1 MDISVVIPVR
11 DEEGNIPALH
21 QRLKS
26 SLKKLKVSYEVI
38 FVTDINRDNTFAA
51 LQELNKKD
59 KDFKVIKLSNS
70 YGQHVAVIAGLE
82 KCSGKSIVIM
92 DGDLQD
98 YPEDI
103 EKLYNKQREGF
114 DIVYGVKEKKNDS
127 FMRNVFSKTFVYII
141 NLLSD
146 VKTDY
151 NTSMFRIISKRT
163 RDEIL
168 RFEERQPSLVFI
180 MSLIGFPSASVMVTS
195 GERETGESKYS
206 FMSLVNLAM
215 SMLLSFSTK
224 PIRLISYLGFIFS
237 LLSFLYFIFTLVSR
251 YLLNITVP
259 GWATIIALITLLG
272 GLQLFSIGVIG
283 EYIARVFIESKR
295 RPLYI
300 IDKEVGKF
308 KERK

>member
-103 EKLYNKQREGF
+103 ETLYNKQREGY

-180 MSLIGFPSASVMVTS
+180 MSLIGFPSASVKVTS

-300 IDKEVGKF
+300 IDKEVGNF
-308 KERK
+308 KEK

>member
-26 SLKKLKVSYEVI
+26 SLKNLKVSYEVI

-51 LQELNKKD
+51 LRELNKKD

>member
-38 FVTDINRDNTFAA
+38 FVTDINRDNTFTA

-98 YPEDI
+98 HPEDI
-103 EKLYNKQREGF
+103 EKLYNKQREGY

-146 VKTDY
+146 VKTNY

-180 MSLIGFPSASVMVTS
+180 MSLIGFPSASVVVTS
-195 GERETGESKYS
+195 GERETGDSKYS

-308 KERK
+308 KGRK

>member
-26 SLKKLKVSYEVI
+26 SLKNLKVSYEVI

>member
-103 EKLYNKQREGF
+103 EKLYNKQREGY

-127 FMRNVFSKTFVYII
+127 FMRNVSSKTFVYII

-237 LLSFLYFIFTLVSR
+237 LLSFLYFVFTLVSR

-259 GWATIIALITLLG
+259 GWTTIIALITLLG

-308 KERK
+308 KDRK

>member
-11 DEEGNIPALH
+11 DEEGNIPVLH

-127 FMRNVFSKTFVYII
+127 FMRNVSSKTFVYII

-237 LLSFLYFIFTLVSR
+237 LLSFLYFVFTLVSR

-259 GWATIIALITLLG
+259 GWTTIIALITLLG

-308 KERK
+308 KDRK